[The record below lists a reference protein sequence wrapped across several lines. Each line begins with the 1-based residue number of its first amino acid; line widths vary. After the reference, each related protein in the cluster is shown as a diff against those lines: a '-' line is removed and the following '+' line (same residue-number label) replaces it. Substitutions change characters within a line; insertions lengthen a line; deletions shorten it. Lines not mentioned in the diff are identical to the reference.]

1 MRPATTSERNKVKTM
16 AIKDDEFI
24 GKASAPLSRTGVLPT
39 VIQAFGQGLTYG
51 SADESIA
58 ALESAFPGKTY
69 RGSLESQREER
80 RAMRERNP
88 LLYPLAEF
96 AGGFLSPNPFG
107 KLRYLEDT
115 LGTSGKYATSA
126 GEGAVTGFAEG
137 ALSAEPGQR
146 LNQSAE
152 SGGIG
157 LLAAPAV
164 RGATDL
170 LGGAF
175 DIAKR
180 AFRPNPKRVASQEIS
195 RGLREANLTP
205 EEMQKFLQANPPGM
219 PTPFAFNMGQ
229 QGQMLTERAALG
241 GGKAA
246 DIVIERANEIT
257 SGYPERVRDALEIAT
272 GPREFTDDIIQNYK
286 KARNINANEL
296 YGAARA
302 RRVVQD
308 DNLIK
313 ILNSDPLLRRAYQQA
328 QVRAK
333 REQIEIPDLF
343 DNKGNLIPGAYPNV
357 AALDYTIRAIRTSK
371 EKAYNSRNPNAPG
384 IDALFTRLDRSVKE
398 IVPEYE
404 AASKQFFDDSRLIEL
419 AETGKKLLTMSQS
432 SRMSMIGRLSPEEQ
446 LVVRRT
452 ALDALHNKLAK
463 MDDASIGNYL
473 LNKTEGREVLSF
485 LGTTPELTAQ
495 AAMRIRKERDLAR
508 FAGRVDPNI
517 GPSTSRR
524 ESAKGEGEDQVA
536 AAQAGTRFILG
547 GTGEKAGMI
556 LNFLRGKLQGMT
568 PDTRTRM
575 AEMLMAVDPQDQ
587 QRVLQELGAEE
598 RRLLQDAMIRA
609 QRSRKAST
617 VGARVPGLLTG
628 EE

>member
-175 DIAKR
+175 DIGKR
-180 AFRPNPKRVASQEIS
+180 AFKPDAKRVASQEIS

-452 ALDALHNKLAK
+452 ALDALHNKLAR

>member
-175 DIAKR
+175 DIGKR
-180 AFRPNPKRVASQEIS
+180 AFKPDAKRVASQEIS

-517 GPSTSRR
+517 GAPTARR

>member
-1 MRPATTSERNKVKTM
+1 M

-69 RGSLESQREER
+69 RESLESQREER

-175 DIAKR
+175 DIGKR
-180 AFRPNPKRVASQEIS
+180 AFKPDAKRVASQEIS

>member
-69 RGSLESQREER
+69 RESLESQREER

-175 DIAKR
+175 DIGKR
-180 AFRPNPKRVASQEIS
+180 AFKPDAKRVASQEIS

>member
-115 LGTSGKYATSA
+115 LGTAGKYATSA

-175 DIAKR
+175 DIGKR
-180 AFRPNPKRVASQEIS
+180 AFKPDAKRVASQEIS

-205 EEMQKFLQANPPGM
+205 AEMQKFLQANPPGM

-452 ALDALHNKLAK
+452 ALDALHNKLAR

-485 LGTTPELTAQ
+485 LGTTPELAAQ